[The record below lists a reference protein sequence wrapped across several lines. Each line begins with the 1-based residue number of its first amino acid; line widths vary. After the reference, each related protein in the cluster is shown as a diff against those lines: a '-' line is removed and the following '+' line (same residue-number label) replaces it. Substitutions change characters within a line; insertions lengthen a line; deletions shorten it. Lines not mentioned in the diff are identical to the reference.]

1 MIQKIHHIG
10 LAVKSLEEALKAYRD
25 VLGLELESTEVVAS
39 QGVRV
44 SFLHVGD
51 TCLELLEPIADAS
64 PLAKFLANRGE
75 GIHHI
80 CLEVTDIVA
89 ALAELKQH
97 GMRLIDD
104 KPRTGAG
111 GTRVAFVHPDSMHGV
126 LIELHEEPKC
136 PSTEG

>member
-1 MIQKIHHIG
+1 MIEKIHHIG
-10 LAVKSLEEALKAYRD
+10 LAVKSLEEALQVYQG
-25 VLGLELESTEVVAS
+25 VLGLESEGTEVVES

-44 SFLHVGD
+44 AFLPVGD
-51 TCLELLEPIADAS
+51 TCLELLEPITDAS
-64 PLAKFLANRGE
+64 PLARFLANRGE

-97 GMRLIDD
+97 GIRLIDD

-111 GTRVAFVHPDSMHGV
+111 GTRVAFVHPSSMHGV

-136 PSTEG
+136 PSTQG

>member
-1 MIQKIHHIG
+1 MIEKIHHIG
-10 LAVKSLEEALKAYRD
+10 LAVKSLEEALQVYQG
-25 VLGLELESTEVVAS
+25 VLGLESEGTEVVAS

-44 SFLHVGD
+44 AFLPVGD
-51 TCLELLEPIADAS
+51 TCLELLEPITDAS
-64 PLAKFLANRGE
+64 PLARFLAQHGE

-80 CLEVTDIVA
+80 CFEVTDIVA

-97 GMRLIDD
+97 GIRLIDD

-111 GTRVAFVHPDSMHGV
+111 GTRVAFVHPVSMHGV

-136 PSTEG
+136 PSTQG

>member
-1 MIQKIHHIG
+1 MIEKIHHIG
-10 LAVKSLEEALKAYRD
+10 LAVRSLEEALRAYQSG
-25 VLGLELESTEVVAS
+25 LGLAICGTEVIES

-44 SFLHVGD
+44 AFLPVGE
-51 TCLELLEPIADAS
+51 THLELLEPISENS
-64 PLAKFLANRGE
+64 PIAKFLTNRGE

-80 CLEVTDIVA
+80 CLAVPDIET

-97 GMRLIDD
+97 GIRLIDD

-111 GTRVAFVHPDSMHGV
+111 GARVAFVHPASMHGV